1 MYQNLKWSLRFITAA
16 TLGEHFI
23 SVLACAMGIEE
34 QVSEVRIQY
43 YGRLGTEQ
51 TSFHIHVSPTKII
64 FKSRFYSS
72 TLAGTILIF
81 SYTWPLCVYQA
92 CYPYVIP
99 SWWHGRSCRAS
110 GLSIQPDIHC
120 AI

>member
-1 MYQNLKWSLRFITAA
+1 MHQNLKWSLRFITAA

-51 TSFHIHVSPTKII
+51 SSFHIHVSPTKII
-64 FKSRFYSS
+64 FKSRFYSKKTLEFNMLVY
-72 TLAGTILIF
+72 TLAETILIF
-81 SYTWPLCVYQA
+81 SYTWPLCVDQA

-99 SWWHGRSCRAS
+99 S
-110 GLSIQPDIHC
+110 
-120 AI
+120 